1 LEEGDLRN
9 LSGFAA
15 AGFADDDGG
24 GVSLDEVENGGA
36 VLEHRQSLALVVD
49 AGVAMS

>member
-1 LEEGDLRN
+1 LEVDDLRN
-9 LSGFAA
+9 LSGFSA

-36 VLEHRQSLALVVD
+36 VLKHRQSLALLLH